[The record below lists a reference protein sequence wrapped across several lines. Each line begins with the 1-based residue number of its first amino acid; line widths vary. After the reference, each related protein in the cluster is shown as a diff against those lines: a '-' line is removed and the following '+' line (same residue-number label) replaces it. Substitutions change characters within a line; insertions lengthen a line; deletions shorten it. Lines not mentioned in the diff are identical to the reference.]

1 MAAAHPNSFL
11 KKDYEGHSK
20 IPQTLGGMLDFILSL
35 CYPVVMNEDKEN
47 DIMEEI
53 EMADAI
59 DDYFEQQLI
68 NQRGV
73 IDG

>member
-1 MAAAHPNSFL
+1 
-11 KKDYEGHSK
+11 
-20 IPQTLGGMLDFILSL
+20 
-35 CYPVVMNEDKEN
+35 
-47 DIMEEI
+47 MEEI